1 MKPVQPSQNTLIAAA
16 LRHMA
21 QEGWTESALARAEA
35 DFAPGTMRAYF
46 PGGLPDFIKAFHAWV
61 DEGMEK
67 HLAKNEGFET
77 AKVRE
82 KIFEAVMAR
91 FSVLQPHKEAVRRF
105 MGYQLLPW
113 NGPRAVMG
121 LGHAA
126 DAMWK
131 AAGDRST
138 DYNYYTKRLL
148 LSGVYAATLNFWLK
162 DQSADYTETQAF
174 LRRRIEEVLKVGKA
188 IGGLKER
195 FKRAA

>member
-1 MKPVQPSQNTLIAAA
+1 MKTAQPSKNTLIIAV
-16 LRHMA
+16 LRVTA
-21 QEGWTESALARAEA
+21 QEGWTESALAQAEA
-35 DFAPGTMRAYF
+35 DFAPGTLRAYF
-46 PGGLPDFIKAFHAWV
+46 PGGLPDFIKAFHEWV

-67 HLAKNEGFET
+67 QLAKSAAFED

-82 KIFEAVMAR
+82 KIFAAVMAR
-91 FSVLQPHKEAVRRF
+91 LDVLKPHKEAVRRF

-113 NGPRAVMG
+113 NGPRAMMG

-148 LSGVYAATLNFWLK
+148 LSGVYAATLHCWLK
-162 DQSADYTETQAF
+162 DESKDQAETEAF

-188 IGGLKER
+188 IGGLKDR
-195 FKRAA
+195 FKKAA

>member
-1 MKPVQPSQNTLIAAA
+1 MKPGQPSQNALIIAA
-16 LRHMA
+16 LRVMA
-21 QEGWTESALARAEA
+21 QEGWTESALTRAEEG
-35 DFAPGTMRAYF
+35 FAPGTMRAYF

-67 HLAKNEGFET
+67 YLEKNEGFEI

-82 KIFEAVMAR
+82 KIFESVMAR
-91 FSVLQPHKEAVRRF
+91 LAVLKPHKEAVRRLL
-105 MGYQLLPW
+105 GYQLLPW
-113 NGPRAVMG
+113 NSPRAVMG

-148 LSGVYAATLNFWLK
+148 LSGVYAATLKFWLK
-162 DQSADYTETQAF
+162 DHSEDQAETEAF

-188 IGGLKER
+188 IGGLKDR
-195 FKRAA
+195 FKKAA